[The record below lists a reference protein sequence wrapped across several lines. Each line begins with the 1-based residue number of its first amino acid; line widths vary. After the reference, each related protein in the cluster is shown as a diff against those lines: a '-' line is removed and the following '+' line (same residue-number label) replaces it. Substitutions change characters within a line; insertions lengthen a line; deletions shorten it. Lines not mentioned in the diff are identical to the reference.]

1 MKKCLALVLSLC
13 LLLPALALAQ
23 GADAVT
29 SASKVYYQESSLS
42 LEELEDAIA
51 HAMGACTI
59 ATVNADGSPL
69 LVGGSPAML
78 AQTHIAFGWNNNV
91 TMANM
96 ERTGQAMVCYY
107 LFDAEGAT
115 KLDRHRGAR
124 LKLSLET
131 DEAVIEAL
139 RSQYPSLP
147 PYATILKI
155 DELLPIG

>member
-1 MKKCLALVLSLC
+1 MKKCLALVLCLC
-13 LLLPALALAQ
+13 LLTPALALAQ
-23 GADAVT
+23 VDAVA
-29 SASKVYYQESSLS
+29 SASKVYYQDSSLS
-42 LEELEDAIA
+42 LEELENAIA
-51 HAMGACTI
+51 HSLGSCTI

-96 ERTGQAMVCYY
+96 ERTGQAMMCYY

-124 LKLSLET
+124 LVLALET
-131 DEAVIEAL
+131 DADVIAAL
-139 RSQYPSLP
+139 RDQYPSLP

-155 DELLPIG
+155 TELLPIG